1 MKAPGMVFCRCC
13 GKQIHESAPACP
25 QCGGLQNVEKP
36 VATKRGE
43 PGLWMPIVA
52 LICGIIVFL
61 GLLDDKTPDRDTTI
75 GIVMFS
81 IVGIVFGSVSIGNQA
96 AGKKMAIAA
105 VVMSVI
111 ALLALIGMHTE

>member
-1 MKAPGMVFCRCC
+1 MQIPGMVFCRCC
-13 GKQIHESAPACP
+13 GKQIHESAPTCP
-25 QCGGLQNVEKP
+25 QCGGLQNDEQP
-36 VATKRGE
+36 VAAKRGE
-43 PGLWMPIVA
+43 PGLWIPVSA

-61 GLLDDKTPDRDTTI
+61 GLLDDKTPDRDTTV

-81 IVGIVFGSVSIGNQA
+81 IVGIVFGSVSIRSQA

-111 ALLALIGMHTE
+111 SLIALI